1 MSENTEKIEE
11 KVEALSIDDK
21 EGLYHIF

>member
-11 KVEALSIDDK
+11 KVEDLSIDDK
-21 EGLYHIF
+21 EGLFHIF